1 MQDLSLHL
9 IDIAENSIR
18 AQATQITI
26 EMSEYPDK
34 EQLILKVKD
43 NGKGM
48 SKQLLMQATDPF
60 VTTKMTR
67 RVGLGLALLEQNCK
81 QSDGDLKITSSVG
94 KGTIVTATMAYHH
107 INRLPLGDLA
117 GSLALLIVT
126 HPRINWAYRHTYE
139 GQTINLDEKA
149 FSQILGDCSSSQAEQ
164 MACIKNELVEKIE
177 ALRGFYQ
184 E

>member
-26 EMSEYPDK
+26 EISEYPSK
-34 EQLILKVKD
+34 GQLILEVQD

-48 SKQLLMQATDPF
+48 SKQLLTQATDPF

-67 RVGLGLALLEQNCK
+67 KIGLGLALLKQNCE
-81 QSDGDLKITSSVG
+81 QSDGDLKIASNVG

-107 INRLPLGDLA
+107 INRLPLGDLG
-117 GSLALLIVT
+117 GSLALLIMT
-126 HPRINWAYRHTYE
+126 HPRIHWQYSHTYE
-139 GQTINLDEKA
+139 NKRICLGAEEIT
-149 FSQILGDCSSSQAEQ
+149 QILETCSSSQAEQ
-164 MACIKNELVEKIE
+164 MACIKNNLVEKIE
-177 ALRGFYQ
+177 QIRGVYR